1 MNARRGSRPEPDG
14 PTAGTD
20 EEYTTPEEH
29 AGMITVTERAAQ
41 AIRDSIAAENKSP
54 TDAYLRVSVKG
65 GGCSGLMYQLA
76 IDEHASDTDVVIESG
91 DVRIVV
97 DRKSKLFL
105 LGLTLDYT
113 TGLNGKGFV
122 FSNPNAKATCGCGE
136 SFTV

>member
-1 MNARRGSRPEPDG
+1 
-14 PTAGTD
+14 
-20 EEYTTPEEH
+20 
-29 AGMITVTERAAQ
+29 MINVTERAVQ
-41 AIRDSIAAENKSP
+41 AIRECIAAENRQP
-54 TDAYLRVSVKG
+54 EAAFLRVAVKG
-65 GGCSGLMYQLA
+65 GGCSGLMYHLS
-76 IDEHASDTDVVIESG
+76 IDENAADTDLVITSG

-105 LGLTLDYT
+105 HGLTLDYT

>member
-1 MNARRGSRPEPDG
+1 
-14 PTAGTD
+14 
-20 EEYTTPEEH
+20 
-29 AGMITVTERAAQ
+29 MITVTDRAVQ
-41 AIRDSIAAENKSP
+41 AIRDCIAAENKSVA
-54 TDAYLRVSVKG
+54 DAYLRVAVKG
-65 GGCSGLMYQLA
+65 GGCSGLMYQLS
-76 IDEHASDTDVVIESG
+76 IDQTAAESDLVIASG

-105 LGLTLDYT
+105 HGLTLDYT